1 MNNSKQFSIDLGVV
15 NFHFTHKC
23 NYDCKFCHSNFFAS
37 REKEILNFEKWK
49 KITELLKPYC
59 KRINFAGGEPL
70 LHKDLIGKLIDYN
83 SQIGLI
89 STIITN
95 GYFLNSDWIAKHG
108 KQIKAIGISCDSS
121 NEKTQKDL
129 GRGNGNH
136 VRMTIERFKLIN
148 SFNQNENYILP
159 KLNTVVNKLNYS
171 ENMIDFVLQTGVKRW
186 KVFQLLTIEGENIK
200 HSKDLIIN
208 EKQFYE
214 FYNINKAIENYGV
227 ELVAENV
234 NELTDTYIMI
244 DPEGRFFS
252 NNGNKYLFSEPI
264 FEVGVEKALS
274 QIMFNPENIKNLN
287 RMFL

>member
-1 MNNSKQFSIDLGVV
+1 MIDLGVV
-15 NFHFTHKC
+15 NFHFTHNC

-37 REKEILNFEKWK
+37 KEKKILQFDTWK
-49 KITELLKPYC
+49 KITDLLNPYC

-70 LHKDLIGKLIDYN
+70 LHKNLIGKLIEHN
-83 SQIGLI
+83 NNIGLI

-95 GYFLNSDWIAKHG
+95 GYFLNNEWITQYG
-108 KQIKAIGISCDSS
+108 KFIKAIGISCDSS
-121 NEKTQKDL
+121 NEITQQDL

-136 VRMTIERFKLIN
+136 VKMVLEKFELIKK
-148 SFNQNENYILP
+148 FNQAGNYILP
-159 KLNTVVNKLNYS
+159 KLNTVVNKLNYK
-171 ENMIDFVLQTGVKRW
+171 ENMIDFVVKTGAKRW
-186 KVFQLLTIEGENIK
+186 KIFQLLTIEGENVK

-208 EKQFYE
+208 KEQFYE
-214 FYNINKAIENYGV
+214 FYEINKSIEKYGV

-234 NELTDTYIMI
+234 DELTDTYIMI

-264 FEVGVEKALS
+264 FEIGVEEALK
-274 QIMFNPENIKNLN
+274 QINFNPKNINNLN